1 MTEENK
7 QKRALLPDKDNYD
20 MEEEPPE
27 VPRST
32 DEFDSVSMHEA
43 FRMLNILQEKY
54 DNEKTQEEYEQIEE
68 VISLLE
74 EFDMEIEWVTR
85 KYKIIEEEILDV
97 T

>member
-43 FRMLNILQEKY
+43 FRMLNILQEK
-54 DNEKTQEEYEQIEE
+54 
-68 VISLLE
+68 
-74 EFDMEIEWVTR
+74 
-85 KYKIIEEEILDV
+85 
-97 T
+97 

>member
-20 MEEEPPE
+20 MEEEAPE